1 MKTRDRIL
9 ETALRLFNEDGA
21 AKVPI
26 NRIATELE
34 MSPGNLHYHFP
45 QKGQLVDR
53 LLRRLEDEAE
63 PLLAGPSGTFVAVD
77 DFWLFLH
84 LVFEKMFMYRFL
96 YRDVDYVM
104 TDFPALAPRL
114 RRLASRGI
122 ETVERL
128 CHQLAAG
135 GTLRADDG
143 DIRVLALQMIM
154 VATCWFTFARM
165 LPEAQDTGPG
175 RAAYQVLSL
184 LSPYLTDDARKYMD
198 YLRGK
203 YVAT

>member
-63 PLLAGPSGTFVAVD
+63 PVLAGPGAALIAVD

-104 TDFPALAPRL
+104 TEYPALAPRL
-114 RRLASRGI
+114 RLLTSRGI
-122 ETVERL
+122 TTVDRL

-135 GTLRADDG
+135 GALRASDA
-143 DIRVLALQMIM
+143 DISVLALQMMM
-154 VATCWFTFARM
+154 VATCWFTFVRM
-165 LPEAQDTGPG
+165 LPETQDTGPG

-184 LSPYLTDDARKYMD
+184 LSPYLADDARQYMD
-198 YLRGK
+198 YLRRK
-203 YVAT
+203 YVSS

>member
-53 LLRRLEDEAE
+53 LLRRAALI
-63 PLLAGPSGTFVAVD
+63 AVD

-104 TDFPALAPRL
+104 TEYPALAPRL
-114 RRLASRGI
+114 RLLTSRGI
-122 ETVERL
+122 TTVDRL

-135 GTLRADDG
+135 GALRASDA
-143 DIRVLALQMIM
+143 DISVLALQMMM

-165 LPEAQDTGPG
+165 LPETQDTGPG

-184 LSPYLTDDARKYMD
+184 LSPFLADDARQYMD
-198 YLRGK
+198 YLRRK
-203 YVAT
+203 YV